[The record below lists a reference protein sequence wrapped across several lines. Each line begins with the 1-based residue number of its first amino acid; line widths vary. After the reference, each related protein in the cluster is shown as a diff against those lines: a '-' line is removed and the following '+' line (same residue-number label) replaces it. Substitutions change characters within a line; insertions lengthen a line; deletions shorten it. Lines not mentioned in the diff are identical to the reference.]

1 MKMRMPERAR
11 IRGLYAITPDLD
23 DTAHLC
29 TLIEASLD
37 GGAALVQYRNKNA
50 DAELRATQ
58 AAQLLALCRRH
69 GVPLIINDHADLC
82 LALGADGVHLGRD
95 DGDIA
100 SVRAM
105 LGDKLLGVSCYAS
118 FEQAQSAQA
127 QGADYV
133 AFGSCFGSNTK
144 PDAVRAPLTLFTR
157 ATRELTVP
165 VVAIGGITAD
175 NARLALDAGAD
186 CIAVIDA
193 LFGAANVQQAATR
206 FSTLFQ

>member
-58 AAQLLALCRRH
+58 AGQLLALCRRH

-206 FSTLFQ
+206 FSILFQ

>member
-58 AAQLLALCRRH
+58 AGQLLALCRRH

-144 PDAVRAPLTLFTR
+144 PDAVRAPLALFTR

-186 CIAVIDA
+186 SIAVIDA

>member
-23 DTAHLC
+23 DTTRLC
-29 TLIEASLD
+29 TLVKASLD

-50 DAELRATQ
+50 RAELRAKQ
-58 AAQLLALCRRH
+58 AAQLLALCRRYS
-69 GVPLIINDHADLC
+69 VPLIINDHVDLC
-82 LALGADGVHLGRD
+82 LALDADGVHLGSD

-100 SVRAM
+100 SVRES
-105 LGDKLLGVSCYAS
+105 LGDKLLGVSCYNS
-118 FEQAQSAQA
+118 LERAQTAQA

-133 AFGSCFGSNTK
+133 AFGSCFGSSTK
-144 PDAVRAPLTLFTR
+144 PDAVHAPLTLLTQ
-157 ATRELTVP
+157 AARELAVP

-175 NARLALDAGAD
+175 NAHLAVDAGAGSV
-186 CIAVIDA
+186 AVINA
-193 LFGAANVQQAATR
+193 LFGAANVQQAANR

>member
-1 MKMRMPERAR
+1 MRMPEPAR
-11 IRGLYAITPDLD
+11 MRGLYAITPDLD
-23 DTAHLC
+23 DTARLC
-29 TLIEASLD
+29 ALVQASLD
-37 GGAALVQYRNKNA
+37 GGTAIVQYRNKNA
-50 DAELRATQ
+50 DAPLRAAQ
-58 AAQLLALCRRH
+58 AGRLLALCRRY

-82 LALGADGVHLGRD
+82 LTLGADGVHLGRD

-144 PDAVRAPLTLFTR
+144 PDAVRAPLTLLTR
-157 ATRELTVP
+157 AARELAVP

-175 NARLALDAGAD
+175 NARLAVDAGAD
-186 CIAVIDA
+186 SVAVINA
-193 LFGAANVQQAATR
+193 LFGATDVQQAATR

>member
-1 MKMRMPERAR
+1 MRMPERAR

-58 AAQLLALCRRH
+58 AGQLLALCRRH

-165 VVAIGGITAD
+165 VIAIGGITAD

-186 CIAVIDA
+186 SIAVIDA

>member
-58 AAQLLALCRRH
+58 AGQLLALCRRH
-69 GVPLIINDHADLC
+69 GVPLIIHDQTDLC

-186 CIAVIDA
+186 SIAVIDA

>member
-50 DAELRATQ
+50 DAELRAAQ
-58 AAQLLALCRRH
+58 AGQLLALCRRH

-165 VVAIGGITAD
+165 VIAIGGITAD

-186 CIAVIDA
+186 SIAVIDA

>member
-58 AAQLLALCRRH
+58 AGQLLALCRRH

-186 CIAVIDA
+186 SIAVIDA

>member
-58 AAQLLALCRRH
+58 AGQLLALCRRH
-69 GVPLIINDHADLC
+69 GVPLIINDNADLC

-157 ATRELTVP
+157 ATRELTVH
-165 VVAIGGITAD
+165 VIAIGGITAD
-175 NARLALDAGAD
+175 NARLALNAGAD

-206 FSTLFQ
+206 FSTLFH

>member
-37 GGAALVQYRNKNA
+37 GGAAHVQYRNKNP
-50 DAELRATQ
+50 DAEFRATQ
-58 AAQLLALCRRH
+58 AGQLLALCRRH